1 MQGKWLICSILSVMA
16 ATVAITACDS
26 GYNRPI
32 ALDIDRAAAVA
43 TADTT
48 IQGTQSTAA
57 TVHLSLA
64 LIDPDLAMD
73 RLRQCVDGGIIRA
86 DGGWPVASNRM
97 LWALAAWEVYL
108 VNGDAAWLREA
119 YQTIHNSLT
128 AELYVRLDHR
138 LGLALGHAVPPPGID
153 PTSDCRR
160 LFEYADL
167 GVNVTMAEA
176 CALMV
181 RMSRELQR
189 NGRSSPDI
197 LPSNYFEYADTLR
210 RSINNHLWNPQEG
223 MYAGALYRGIVYPL
237 QSPLIDPAAEAL
249 AAITGVANP
258 SMTRSIV
265 EHFPT
270 HSLGDTVSTGR
281 AYWAWCAN
289 MARNPAG
296 VDAAIGPD
304 PLAFDSIR
312 PAPPLAIRAAQYLRG
327 MIGINLSPD
336 GMTVTPVVPRR
347 ISGDKHVDSLQYRDC
362 RVNITVVG
370 TGSRIDHWKLNGV
383 THQGTPSIPANAK
396 GVQNLRIVLDKDHAR
411 RSTTNDSPHNPPP
424 APVVEWTSP
433 LNATIVDS
441 DPRPTPPHL
450 MLNGV
455 DAGPIYDGHIALD
468 PPRQYT
474 EAAVTAYD
482 DKTLGYA
489 TQPHIVMPDGC
500 GTESEAPITDSFP
513 AIFVTDSIAAGHYIV
528 SVEGICPPGTPPAVC
543 FLLVNHRIAGSII
556 LSPVTDNTPHLVASA
571 TSNRRVVKLNSG
583 NNRLEIITYHNPVI
597 PHNQPQAYRLTRLD
611 ITPLTAQ

>member
-1 MQGKWLICSILSVMA
+1 MA
-16 ATVAITACDS
+16 VSVAISACDS
-26 GYNRPI
+26 GDNRTI
-32 ALDIDRAAAVA
+32 ALDIDRAAAIA
-43 TADTT
+43 AADTASP
-48 IQGTQSTAA
+48 GTQSTAA
-57 TVHLSLA
+57 SVHLSLA
-64 LIDPDLAMD
+64 LINPELAMD
-73 RLRQCVDGGIIRA
+73 RLRRCVDGGIICA
-86 DGGWPVASNRM
+86 DGEWPVASNRM

-108 VNGDAAWLREA
+108 ANGDEAWLREA

-128 AELYVRLDHR
+128 AELYVRFDHR
-138 LGLALGHAVPPPGID
+138 LGLALGHAAPPPGINPD
-153 PTSDCRR
+153 SDCRK

-167 GVNVTMAEA
+167 GVNVTIAEA

-189 NGRSSPDI
+189 NGLSSPD
-197 LPSNYFEYADTLR
+197 LRHSNYLAYADTLR

-237 QSPLIDPAAEAL
+237 QSPMADPAAEAL
-249 AAITGVANP
+249 AAITCVANP
-258 SMTRSIV
+258 DMTRSIV

-270 HSLGDTVSTGR
+270 RSLGDTVSTGR

-296 VDAAIGPD
+296 VDAAIGAGH
-304 PLAFDSIR
+304 LVFDSIP
-312 PAPPLAIRAAQYLRG
+312 PAPLLANRTAQYLRG
-327 MIGINLSPD
+327 LIGINLSPD

-347 ISGDKHVDSLQYRDC
+347 LSGDKHAGPLRYRDC
-362 RVNITVVG
+362 RVNITVEG
-370 TGSRIDHWKLNGV
+370 TGSRIDHWELNGV
-383 THQGTPSIPANAK
+383 MRQGTPSIPADAK
-396 GVQNLRIVLDKDHAR
+396 GVQNLRIVLDNDHTR
-411 RSTTNDSPHNPPP
+411 RSTTNDSPHNTPP
-424 APVVEWTSP
+424 APNVEWKSP
-433 LNATIVDS
+433 LSANIVDS
-441 DPRPTPPHL
+441 DSRSTPHL

-455 DAGPIYDGHIALD
+455 DAGPVYGDHIVLD

-474 EAAVTAYD
+474 EAAVIAYAG
-482 DKTLGYA
+482 KTLGYA
-489 TQPHIVMPDGC
+489 TKPHIVLPDGSA
-500 GTESEAPITDSFP
+500 TESEAPITDSFP

-528 SVEGICPPGTPPAVC
+528 SAEGICPPGTPPTVC

-556 LSPVTDNTPHLVASA
+556 LSPVTDSTLHIVASA
-571 TSNRRVVKLNSG
+571 SSNRRVVKLNSG

>member
-1 MQGKWLICSILSVMA
+1 MA

-26 GYNRPI
+26 GDNRPI
-32 ALDIDRAAAVA
+32 ALDIDRAATVVA
-43 TADTT
+43 ADTT
-48 IQGTQSTAA
+48 RQGTQSTSA

-86 DGGWPVASNRM
+86 DGRWPVASNRM

-128 AELYVRLDHR
+128 AELYVRFDHR
-138 LGLALGHAVPPPGID
+138 LGLALGHASPPPGIE
-153 PTSDCRR
+153 PASDCSR

-167 GVNVTMAEA
+167 GVNVTIAEA

-189 NGRSSPDI
+189 YGRTSPDI
-197 LPSNYFEYADTLR
+197 LPSNYFAYADTLR

-223 MYAGALYRGIVYPL
+223 MYAGALYGGIVYPL
-237 QSPLIDPAAEAL
+237 QSPLTDPAAEAL

-258 SMTRSIV
+258 DMARSIV

-270 HSLGDTVSTGR
+270 RSLNDTISTDR
-281 AYWAWCAN
+281 AYLAWCAN
-289 MARNPAG
+289 IARNPAG

-304 PLAFDSIR
+304 PLVFDSIL
-312 PAPPLAIRAAQYLRG
+312 PSSLLANRAAQYLRSI
-327 MIGINLSPD
+327 IGINLSPD

-347 ISGDKHVDSLQYRDC
+347 LSSDKHVESLRYRDC
-362 RVNITVVG
+362 RVNITVEG
-370 TGSRIDHWKLNGV
+370 TGSRIDHWKLNGIMR
-383 THQGTPSIPANAK
+383 QGTPSIPADAK
-396 GVQNLRIVLDKDHAR
+396 GVQDLRIVLDNDHTR

-424 APVVEWTSP
+424 APDVDWASP
-433 LNATIVDS
+433 LNATVVDS
-441 DPRPTPPHL
+441 DLRTTPHL

-455 DAGPIYDGHIALD
+455 DAGPVNDGHIVLD

-474 EAAVTAYD
+474 EAAVIAFAGT
-482 DKTLGYA
+482 TLGYA
-489 TQPHIVMPDGC
+489 SQPHIVMPDSYVS
-500 GTESEAPITDSFP
+500 ESEDPITDSFP

-528 SVEGICPPGTPPAVC
+528 SAEGICPPGTPPAVC
-543 FLLVNHRIAGSII
+543 FLLVNHRIAGSIV

-583 NNRLEIITYHNPVI
+583 NNRLEIVTYHNPVI